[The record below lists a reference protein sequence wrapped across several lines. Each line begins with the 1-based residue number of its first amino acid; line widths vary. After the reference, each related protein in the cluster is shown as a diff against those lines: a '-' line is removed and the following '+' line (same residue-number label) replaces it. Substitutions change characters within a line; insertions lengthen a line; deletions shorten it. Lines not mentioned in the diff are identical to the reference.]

1 MDSSILRRKRLEANA
16 AAVRQ
21 HLQHQRDVQ
30 VENVGG
36 LLGPLPAINTV
47 NDATGR
53 QPLNNLQ
60 PVLAEQQNQQQSVAA
75 PANPSLF
82 PQQPQ
87 VFPPSSTPPEGY
99 QIQQSTEI
107 YARLGQQQHVSV
119 ASGEDNYQTVATS
132 VAPLPPDN
140 AITSGYENVETPP
153 SQLAN
158 HYRTKRIKRTAPPQQ
173 KQSQALLRCLREAAI
188 IDSLGQHPRGPEPP
202 VRAKARSP
210 SHRVNVDIA
219 PQRINN
225 ERHRQ
230 NRVHGHRIQ
239 QAADHEYASAS
250 LHPPSIHP
258 PPTFHGGQQPH
269 GRPGH
274 SQFFVPASTQGGAD
288 YVHHQHQ
295 FVQVQPHGEGEHGGG
310 TPQGVGF
317 LSGSA
322 KGSNL
327 PTQIG
332 LGQKGHIPSVSSV
345 SLPPGSNAHRYY
357 YPPRIPLPLPTC
369 FHNPTGYPCCNPKLN
384 DLIVETYTML
394 ESKPRFHTC
403 NINAIAQHLQ
413 IRAETRFNTSF
424 ETVAAFDDFAQKI
437 HFAGDLVCKVELGG
451 KYMLAYATVKDVSRV
466 LVAEPGDQQQQNE
479 VGTGAETSGASNNIS
494 GKRRKR
500 QSDNESLEN
509 SVYGPQMA
517 KPSNDLSR
525 HYSMWV

>member
-1 MDSSILRRKRLEANA
+1 MANYLFKSFNISNIESILVIITIILSIIITASAETAILKSPHPPVSATFVDSSILRRKRLEANA

-153 SQLAN
+153 SQLAHDYQN

-332 LGQKGHIPSVSSV
+332 LGQKG
-345 SLPPGSNAHRYY
+345 AHRYY

-369 FHNPTGYPCCNPKLN
+369 FHNPTGYPCCNPIFLKL
-384 DLIVETYTML
+384 
-394 ESKPRFHTC
+394 
-403 NINAIAQHLQ
+403 
-413 IRAETRFNTSF
+413 
-424 ETVAAFDDFAQKI
+424 KI